1 MNGRGA
7 AHYGVIGRSKG
18 KKKGKREKRKKK
30 KREKK
35 KKFKTMGIEGER
47 RSLVKNEG
55 MGRGRGREG
64 GKPNEAKSF
73 KL

>member
-1 MNGRGA
+1 MPRYERTRRGA
-7 AHYGVIGRSKG
+7 LRRYWSVEGEK
-18 KKKGKREKRKKK
+18 KREKRKKK
-30 KREKK
+30 KKK

-64 GKPNEAKSF
+64 VKPNEAKSF

>member
-1 MNGRGA
+1 
-7 AHYGVIGRSKG
+7 
-18 KKKGKREKRKKK
+18 
-30 KREKK
+30 
-35 KKFKTMGIEGER
+35 MGIEGER

-64 GKPNEAKSF
+64 EKPNEAKSF